1 MFAYTCLSGS
11 FLLLTC
17 YKPKQRPDEKLQNN
31 KNVQKHM
38 SCQSLKLMIWLNL
51 GRLLQQA
58 KWMIALA
65 EWHHIKE
72 IYFMTF
78 PEYMNCLNNIWVYW
92 ITSELSR
99 QYINIFPCH
108 LMIIS
113 AHKMPK
119 NGGQPLP
126 SAVPSLLGC
135 EIPEAQNI
143 KRTESSLQ
151 KILKRWIFLSRH
163 IFLRERVKKER
174 PFS

>member
-17 YKPKQRPDEKLQNN
+17 YKPKQRPDEKLQN
-31 KNVQKHM
+31 KNVLKHM
-38 SCQSLKLMIWLNL
+38 SCKSLKLMIWLNL

-92 ITSELSR
+92 TTSELSR
-99 QYINIFPCH
+99 QCINIFPCH

-113 AHKMPK
+113 AHKMPQNWRSAPTVSNSKPAWLWDSWGTKYKRDWEQSTK
-119 NGGQPLP
+119 N
-126 SAVPSLLGC
+126 S
-135 EIPEAQNI
+135 
-143 KRTESSLQ
+143 Q
-151 KILKRWIFLSRH
+151 KIN
-163 IFLRERVKKER
+163 
-174 PFS
+174 FSQ